1 MQKFTIAEILRT
13 RKIGTLG
20 KHSTLDDIIAIY
32 GEPDI
37 YLPDPMRYDE
47 SYSVIYGSLVFGIT
61 ARKKRICEIF
71 ITTMKH
77 IGYIQD
83 MLHDEERIL
92 SDAHILYDYSQKEIE
107 DYFLRHD
114 IELQVSEDEIDTLF
128 SDQIGV
134 YYPKHYKRPF
144 TKVYPSFEIK
154 YDVKKKRIYHIL
166 MYYDY
171 RSKTER

>member
-13 RKIGTLG
+13 RRIGTLG

-107 DYFLRHD
+107 DYFLQHD
-114 IELQVSEDEIDTLF
+114 IELQVSEDINYDYMLET
-128 SDQIGV
+128 
-134 YYPKHYKRPF
+134 YYPKLCKRPF
-144 TKVYPSFEIK
+144 TKVYPSFEVK
-154 YDVKKKRIYHIL
+154 YDVKKKRIYQIL
-166 MYYDY
+166 MCYDY

>member
-20 KHSTLDDIIAIY
+20 KHSTLDDIITIY
-32 GEPDI
+32 GEPDL
-37 YLPDPMRYDE
+37 YRPDPMRYDE
-47 SYSVIYGSLVFGIT
+47 NFLVCYGSLGIVIT
-61 ARKKRICEIF
+61 ARKKRIYGIEMVPF
-71 ITTMKH
+71 AT
-77 IGYIQD
+77 IGFFEE
-83 MLHDEERIL
+83 LVPERIL

-107 DYFLRHD
+107 DYFLQHD
-114 IELQVSEDEIDTLF
+114 IELQVSEDINYDIMLET
-128 SDQIGV
+128 

-154 YDVKKKRIYHIL
+154 YNVKKKRIYHIL

>member
-37 YLPDPMRYDE
+37 YLPDPMRNNE
-47 SYSVIYGSLVFGIT
+47 NYSVVYGSLWFAIT
-61 ARKKRICEIF
+61 ARKKRIYELS
-71 ITTMKH
+71 
-77 IGYIQD
+77 
-83 MLHDEERIL
+83 MLPFLTISFFEEQGLERIL

-107 DYFLRHD
+107 DYFLQHD
-114 IELQVSEDEIDTLF
+114 IELQVSEDINYDYMLET
-128 SDQIGV
+128 
-134 YYPKHYKRPF
+134 YYPKLCKRPF
-144 TKVYPSFEIK
+144 TKVYPSFEVK
-154 YDVKKKRIYHIL
+154 YDLEDKRIYHIL